1 MPKSIQEHLT
11 SDIKKVKSEGKIRA
25 ERIQEI
31 VRDAF
36 SQTMAEFKEG
46 SGEIQATVKQ
56 TLSGILKTVNK
67 TGDVRG
73 ETTPQATS
81 DSSKFLIVAVLKA
94 LRSRLFAGLQNQY
107 VEVKNQAVNLDANLA
122 ERYGDRYGAAKQ
134 RLEKLASWYGDATA
148 QAKTMETTL
157 LEQRQ
162 AEFENKLG
170 EAGTTLAQKERQ
182 VKQRIKEL
190 VQTATA
196 RF

>member
-56 TLSGILKTVNK
+56 TLSGILETVNE

-81 DSSKFLIVAVLKA
+81 DSSKSLILAVFKA
-94 LRSRLFAGLQNQY
+94 LRSRLFTGLQNQY
-107 VEVKNQAVNLDANLA
+107 VEVKNQAVSLDANLA
-122 ERYGDRYGAAKQ
+122 ERYGDRYAAVKQ

-148 QAKTMETTL
+148 QAKTMETTV

-162 AEFENKLG
+162 AEFESKLG